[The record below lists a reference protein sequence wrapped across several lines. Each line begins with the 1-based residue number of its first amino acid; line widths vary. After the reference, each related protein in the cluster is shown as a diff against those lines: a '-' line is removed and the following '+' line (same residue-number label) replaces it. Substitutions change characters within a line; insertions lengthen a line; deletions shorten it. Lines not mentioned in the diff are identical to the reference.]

1 VGNDG
6 RRAGGRRWAGP
17 AAIIALA
24 LVVRVAAVL
33 TDGDYEPHHDAYDY
47 DLHARS
53 IAGGDGYPESGYG
66 PPGSPSAIRSPAYP
80 YVLGA
85 VYRLAGSEVDAGRL
99 AGAVLGATA
108 VGLICLIATRIW
120 GRRVGLVA
128 AAMAALYPPLV
139 LLSRELFAESLFI
152 VALLAAAAAVLA
164 LGRSSQP
171 LRWAVAA
178 GLLCGLAALTTK
190 AGVLVVIPIALGVWT
205 SRPGPGA
212 GRLAAPVTV
221 VACAALVLAPW
232 ALRNAVEFGRLIPIS
247 TSTGFALAGT
257 YNSVSF
263 ENDAYP
269 GGWRSSVKVPEY
281 RPLFHLPDV
290 EEGTLD
296 ATLRREASEFALD
309 HPAYVVEVAARN
321 LLRLASLSGGS
332 VVEGDVEV
340 VDIGIGNRVTAAEKV
355 GFGVAALLAVLGVAA
370 IVLTR
375 RPRKL
380 DDGAVRRPIPRGPWF
395 LWLIPV
401 ILIAA
406 AAPVAGLPRYRLP
419 ADPFLLMLAAVGAVW
434 AWDRLRAL
442 LAGRRGPI
450 ATGVALI
457 CAIAFAGCFGDD
469 APEPGTPPPAAALD
483 PEYVHEADAICRDT
497 LRETRSLVDNLQ
509 VSEAG
514 DLLALST
521 EVLVAPGLEI
531 RERQADRLQRL
542 PMPASER
549 ATAAPYL
556 DLFAPIE
563 ELIRQRIRAGRR
575 GDQEAASELEDLLVD
590 LGAEQRV
597 AARRAGLDDC
607 AVDFVAIAFSPAK

>member
-1 VGNDG
+1 M
-6 RRAGGRRWAGP
+6 AP

-33 TDGDYEPHHDAYDY
+33 ADGDYEPHHDAYDY

-80 YVLGA
+80 YFLGA

-99 AGAVLGATA
+99 AGAVLGAMA
-108 VGLICLIATRIW
+108 VGLIYLIATWIW

-164 LGRSSQP
+164 MRRSSRP
-171 LRWAVAA
+171 LGWAVTA
-178 GLLCGLAALTTK
+178 GLLCGLGALTTK
-190 AGVLVVIPIALGVWT
+190 TGVLVVIPIALGVWT
-205 SRPGPGA
+205 SRPRPQA
-212 GRLAAPVTV
+212 GRLAASVTV

-232 ALRNAVEFGRLIPIS
+232 VVRNAVEFGRLVPIS

-281 RPLFHLPDV
+281 RPLFHLPEV

-321 LLRLASLSGGS
+321 LLRLALLSGGS
-332 VVEGDVEV
+332 VVEGDAEV
-340 VDIGIGNRVTAAEKV
+340 VDIGIGNRVTTAEKL
-355 GFGVAALLAVLGVAA
+355 GFALAAVLALLGVAA
-370 IVLTR
+370 MVLTR
-375 RPRKL
+375 RPRKV
-380 DDGAVRRPIPRGPWF
+380 DDGAVRSPIPRGPWF
-395 LWLIPV
+395 LWVIPV
-401 ILIAA
+401 LLIAA

-434 AWDRLRAL
+434 AWDRLSARWSRVRRPAA
-442 LAGRRGPI
+442 AG
-450 ATGVALI
+450 AALI
-457 CAIAFAGCFGDD
+457 CVIAFAGCFGGDD
-469 APEPGTPPPAAALD
+469 APEPSTPTSPAELD
-483 PEYVHEADAICRDT
+483 PEYVTKADAICRDT
-497 LRETRSLVDNLQ
+497 LRETRALVDNLQ

-514 DLLALST
+514 DLLAVST
-521 EVLVAPGLEI
+521 EALVAPGLEI
-531 RERQADRLQRL
+531 REQQADRLRRL
-542 PMPASER
+542 PLPASQRE
-549 ATAAPYL
+549 TAAPYL